1 MITGQL
7 EGLKVVSAY
16 EMAQIEAAAYAEGA
30 SEQTFVENA
39 GKAIAKVVE
48 NFIEDFDLPKIVT
61 LLAGKG
67 NNGAD
72 AYSAGTQLIER
83 GFKVTAIHLYPLDN
97 CAPLCKLMYEKF
109 RSQGGIVRHIDAEG
123 FSLFEPE
130 GIILDGLV
138 GTGFKG
144 KAERELALAIEN
156 ANRSGRPI
164 LAIDIP
170 SGLNGTTGVV
180 ETVAIKATETIFLG
194 LAKSG
199 FFLKEGW
206 DHVGVL
212 RHADFGLGQK
222 YIAEAKAVG
231 FLLNESALPQQFPSI
246 KRTRHKYEAGYV
258 LAIAG
263 SSGMPGAALLC
274 SYAALRSGAGMV
286 RLFHPCGMEAEL
298 SGAPYELIRQ
308 GWNGKDLHLI
318 CNEAKRAKAML
329 IGPGIGRTKHA
340 KKMLQSILCNI
351 DLPMVIDADALF
363 FLSEDSSWKLPKG
376 SVLTPHRGEMG
387 LLLPSNKE
395 DKPYHS
401 LCQEFAE
408 RNDVT
413 LVLKGAPTFVFH
425 PGTVPL
431 ILTRG
436 DPGMATAG
444 SGDVLTGVIAAL
456 IAQGFSPRNAAA
468 VGVYLHGV
476 SGETAARAL
485 TSYCM
490 AASDLIDFLPE
501 AFSFLFPHEFF
512 LPKVNRRQS
521 SRNHTDHS
529 S

>member
-1 MITGQL
+1 MAAGQL
-7 EGLKVVSAY
+7 EGLKVVSAH

-30 SEQTFVENA
+30 SEQDFMQRA
-39 GKAIAKVVE
+39 GKAIAKIVE
-48 NFIEDFDLPKIVT
+48 NFIEDRDLPKTVT
-61 LLAGKG
+61 LFVGKG
-67 NNGAD
+67 NNGGD
-72 AYSAGTQLIER
+72 AYAAGAELMEC
-83 GFKVTAIHLYPLDN
+83 GFKATAMHLYPFES
-97 CAPLCKLMYEKF
+97 CSSLCKRMYEKF
-109 RSQGGIVRHIDAEG
+109 CSRGGVVRHIHAEG
-123 FSLFEPE
+123 LVHFEPE
-130 GIILDGLV
+130 GVILDGLV

-156 ANRSGRPI
+156 ANRSGLPI

-170 SGLNGTTGVV
+170 SGLNGTTGDV
-180 ETVAIKATETIFLG
+180 ETVAIQATETIFLG
-194 LAKSG
+194 LPKSG
-199 FFLKEGW
+199 FFLKGGW

-212 RHADFGLGQK
+212 RDADFGLAQK
-222 YIAEAKAVG
+222 YIAEAKAMG
-231 FLLNESALPQQFPSI
+231 FLLNESALPQQFPPI

-308 GWNGKDLHLI
+308 GWNGKDLRLI

-329 IGPGIGRTKHA
+329 IGPGIGREKQA

-363 FLSEDSSWKLPKG
+363 FLSGNPSWKLPKQ
-376 SVLTPHRGEMG
+376 SVLTPHRGEMD
-387 LLLPSNKE
+387 LLLSKAWTENKE
-395 DKPYHS
+395 DKPYPS
-401 LCQEFAE
+401 LCQEYAE
-408 RNDVT
+408 RNNVT
-413 LVLKGAPTFVFH
+413 IVLKGAPTFIFH
-425 PGTVPL
+425 PGTAPL

-456 IAQGFSPRNAAA
+456 IAQGLSPRNAAA
-468 VGVYLHGV
+468 VGVHLHGV
-476 SGETAARAL
+476 SGEAAAHAL

-490 AASDLIDFLPE
+490 TASDLIDFLPE
-501 AFSFLFPHEFF
+501 AFP
-512 LPKVNRRQS
+512 
-521 SRNHTDHS
+521 
-529 S
+529 